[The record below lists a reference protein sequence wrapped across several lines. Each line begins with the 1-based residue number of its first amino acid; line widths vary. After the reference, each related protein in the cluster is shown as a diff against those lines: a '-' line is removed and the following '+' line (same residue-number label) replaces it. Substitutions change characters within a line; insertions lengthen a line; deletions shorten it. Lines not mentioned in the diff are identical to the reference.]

1 MRQRREDG
9 MGYRVA
15 FCGTGYVGRMA
26 LPLLLQQPGLQ
37 LVGHYVSTPEK
48 AGKDSGELVG
58 IGPLGVKATNS
69 WRELIDLR
77 ADVLTYFA
85 DSVNRERQALE
96 DVIPF
101 LEAGTNVISIS
112 GWELGHRA
120 TMPPDLMEKL
130 DTACRKGASSC
141 FFTSIDPGWATSD
154 LAIALLAAANR
165 IDSVRM
171 IEFANFAQYT
181 AEYASRE
188 YFGFGQPPGFQPL
201 LVRNGII
208 QEMWA
213 PTLHRLADVLEVEIE
228 EFRTTHDTDSVG
240 RDIETGFGIVKAGTA
255 AVVHFELQA
264 LKQGRPF
271 LTLEHVDTVLP
282 NFTEAGS
289 QWSRPKAPDSSYR
302 IEVEGDPAISLEF
315 QNGASSSICAT
326 PVINAIP
333 AVVAAPPGLVGP
345 LDVPRYWSRNVTAR
359 LGPWP

>member
-1 MRQRREDG
+1 

-15 FCGTGYVGRMA
+15 FCGTGFVGRMA
-26 LPLLLQQPGLQ
+26 LPLLLQQPGME
-37 LVGHYVSTPEK
+37 LVGHYVSTPGK

-58 IGPLGVKATNS
+58 IGPVGVTATNS
-69 WRELIDLR
+69 WREVIDLK

-85 DSVNRERQALE
+85 DSVSREREALE

-120 TMPPDLMEKL
+120 TMPPDLLGKL
-130 DTACRKGASSC
+130 DAACRKGNSSC
-141 FFTSIDPGWATSD
+141 FYTSIDPGWATSD

-188 YFGFGQPPGFQPL
+188 YFGFGQPPGFEPL

-208 QEMWA
+208 QEMWS

-228 EFRTTHDTDSVG
+228 DFRTVHDTDTVS

-264 LKQGRPF
+264 LKAGRPF
-271 LTLEHVDTVLP
+271 LILEHVDTVLP
-282 NFTEAGS
+282 NFTEAGT
-289 QWSRPKAPDSSYR
+289 QWSQPKAPDTSYR
-302 IEVEGDPAISLEF
+302 IEVKGDPDLSVELQHA
-315 QNGASSSICAT
+315 QNPIVCAT

-333 AVVAAPPGLVGP
+333 AVVAAPPGLLGP
-345 LDVPRYWSRNVTAR
+345 LEVPRYWSRNVAAR